1 MSPEQANGAA
11 VKTASDIFSLGA
23 TLYKML
29 TGRAPYSGESVHDV
43 ITKARYGTFVP
54 PRQLDWRIPRP
65 LAAICQKALAVD
77 PAQRYLTALELA
89 DDLECW
95 LADEPVV
102 AYREDFSERLGRW
115 TRRHRVWTQ
124 AILTALVVVSL
135 VVTLAAVLLQRS
147 AHNERDARTIAET
160 TQKDSLQL
168 AAEFVAKAVGQDLQ
182 SRWLILER
190 EAADSEL
197 EARLLALESEQAD
210 PALGDRDLQLWLSDR
225 MSQYESIA
233 PARSWSVFDHQGIC
247 RGRYPK
253 SDTIGKN
260 FAYRDYFHGRGRDLD
275 PGQKQHLTPTTRPH
289 RSNVFRSKTD
299 DASLVVVLSAPIWSN
314 QTNERRVIGVV
325 TMSLQIG
332 QFGILESHLGGDRV
346 LRLVDTNTS
355 ALDERGTV
363 LYDSRSQNGTLSQTS
378 QRITGALV
386 QELEQLRLSRMQQH
400 RQQLDNVGFVKENF
414 LEETDGKAAARWVT
428 AFEPVILR
436 TESREWHDTGWVVV
450 VQQPTSV
457 PK

>member
-1 MSPEQANGAA
+1 MSLNHVTAHVDQASHE
-11 VKTASDIFSLGA
+11 SDGNHA
-23 TLYKML
+23 
-29 TGRAPYSGESVHDV
+29 
-43 ITKARYGTFVP
+43 
-54 PRQLDWRIPRP
+54 
-65 LAAICQKALAVD
+65 
-77 PAQRYLTALELA
+77 
-89 DDLECW
+89 
-95 LADEPVV
+95 
-102 AYREDFSERLGRW
+102 
-115 TRRHRVWTQ
+115 RHRVDFASENVLSRQSRNQTHPKRLQ
-124 AILTALVVVSL
+124 
-135 VVTLAAVLLQRS
+135 TLRAAT
-147 AHNERDARTIAET
+147 N
-160 TQKDSLQL
+160 
-168 AAEFVAKAVGQDLQ
+168 KAVGQDLQ

-210 PALGDRDLQLWLSDR
+210 SALGDRDLQLWLSDR

-346 LRLVDTNTS
+346 LRLIDTNTS

-378 QRITGALV
+378 QRIPDALV
-386 QELEQLRLSRMQQH
+386 QELEQLRLSRVQQH
-400 RQQLDNVGFVKENF
+400 RQQLDTVGFVKENF
-414 LEETDGKAAARWVT
+414 LEETDGKAAVRWGA

-436 TESREWHDTGWVVV
+436 AESREWHDTGWVVV